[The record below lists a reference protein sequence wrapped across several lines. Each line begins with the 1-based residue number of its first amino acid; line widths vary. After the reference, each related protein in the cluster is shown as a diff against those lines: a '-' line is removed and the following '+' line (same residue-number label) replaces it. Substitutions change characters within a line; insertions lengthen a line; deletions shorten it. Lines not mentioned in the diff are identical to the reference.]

1 MRVLA
6 IETSTLAGG
15 VALAE
20 PERIVSEYALDVR
33 TTHSERLMPA
43 IDRLLAD
50 AGWALATLDGLAV
63 SVGPGSFT
71 GLRIGISTAKG
82 LAFGLDVPIAP
93 VPTLDALAARLPF
106 AASPVCPVL
115 RARRDEVYACLYRWA
130 GGAMRREW
138 DYLALSPAE
147 LAARLPGDV
156 ILLGDGASHVPAPAA
171 RLAPAAV
178 RTPSAATVGE
188 LGLARLGAGDV
199 VSATELVPLYLRPP
213 EAELKR
219 RGLAVH

>member
-6 IETSTLAGG
+6 LETSTLAGS
-15 VALAE
+15 VALVE
-20 PERIVSEYALDVR
+20 PGRIVSEYALDVG
-33 TTHSERLMPA
+33 TTHSERLMPT

-50 AGWALATLDGLAV
+50 AGWALGSLDGLAV

-82 LAFGLDVPIAP
+82 LAFGLGIPVAA

-106 AASPVCPVL
+106 AAAPVCPIVK
-115 RARRDEVYACLYRWA
+115 ARRDEVYASLYRWV
-130 GGAMRREW
+130 GDAMRREW
-138 DYLALSPAE
+138 EYLALSPAE
-147 LAARLPGDV
+147 LAARLPQDV
-156 ILLGDGASHVPAPAA
+156 ILLGDGAAHVPAPGA
-171 RLAPAAV
+171 RLAPVAV
-178 RTPSAATVGE
+178 RAPSATTVGE

-199 VSATELVPLYLRPP
+199 VSATELVPCYLRPP